1 MSGAFPLLA
10 RDAAKKRVPYPPETG
25 TPLRTKSILALDTA
39 SPAPAVTLLSGSRRH
54 DVEIP
59 ADRQASER
67 LLSAIESCF
76 AALGESLADCGR
88 IAVCS
93 GPGSFTGVRVG
104 LATAWGLGRALG
116 CPVELVPTLEAI
128 AEAAR
133 IAGLGTVASAL
144 DAGRG
149 EIVWQPFDLSG
160 RRARALRPP
169 VRETAEAARAANLP
183 FAAVPRDLLP
193 FPSVEIQGPLSK
205 ALADAVARE
214 PGPASGS
221 FAAIYSR
228 PSAAEEKLG
237 AP

>member
-1 MSGAFPLLA
+1 MG
-10 RDAAKKRVPYPPETG
+10 PETG

-39 SPAPAVTLLSGSRRH
+39 SPAPAVTLVSGSRRR

-59 ADRQASER
+59 PDRQASER
-67 LLSAIESCF
+67 LLAAIESCF
-76 AALGESLADCGR
+76 ADLGESLADCAR
-88 IAVCS
+88 IAVCA

-116 CPVELVPTLEAI
+116 CPVEPVGTLEAI

-133 IAGLGTVASAL
+133 ISGLAAVASAL

-160 RRARALRPP
+160 PRATSLGPALRQRPY
-169 VRETAEAARAANLP
+169 AARDRAAGLPFAAIPAALMP
-183 FAAVPRDLLP
+183 FAAVP
-193 FPSVEIQGPLSK
+193 VETPLSR
-205 ALADAVARE
+205 ALAEAVARQ
-214 PGPASGS
+214 PGAAPASLG
-221 FAAIYSR
+221 AIYSR

-237 AP
+237 TA

>member
-1 MSGAFPLLA
+1 M
-10 RDAAKKRVPYPPETG
+10 
-25 TPLRTKSILALDTA
+25 RTKSILALDTA
-39 SPAPAVTLLSGSRRH
+39 SPAPAVTLVSGSRRH

-76 AALGESLADCGR
+76 AALGETLSNCGR

-128 AEAAR
+128 ADAAR
-133 IAGLGTVASAL
+133 VPGLETVASAL

-149 EIVWQPFDLSG
+149 EIVWQAFDLSG
-160 RRARALRPP
+160 PRARALGPA
-169 VRETAEAARAANLP
+169 VRERAEAARAAKFP
-183 FAAVPRDLLP
+183 FAAIPRELLP
-193 FPSVEIQGPLSK
+193 FPSLEIQKPMSS
-205 ALADAVARE
+205 AVAAAVARQA
-214 PGPASGS
+214 GPAAETFS
-221 FAAIYSR
+221 AIYSR

>member
-1 MSGAFPLLA
+1 
-10 RDAAKKRVPYPPETG
+10 
-25 TPLRTKSILALDTA
+25 LRTKSILALDTA

-67 LLSAIESCF
+67 LLSAIEACF
-76 AALGESLADCGR
+76 AAMGESLADCGR

-116 CPVELVPTLEAI
+116 CPVEPVPTLEAI

-133 IAGLGTVASAL
+133 VAGLARVAAAL

-149 EIVWQPFDLSG
+149 EIVWQSFDLSG
-160 RRARALRPP
+160 PRARALGPA
-169 VRETAEAARAANLP
+169 VRESVDAARAAKLP
-183 FAAVPRDLLP
+183 FAAIPRDLLS
-193 FPSVEIQGPLSK
+193 FAAVEIDAPLSK
-205 ALADAVARE
+205 AVAEAVARE
-214 PGPASGS
+214 PGPVSGS